1 MNTTCPCDCFL
12 RSFVWLRNTVYSCA
26 SVRTNHSRRSACE
39 SAEGRR
45 AGSASVRLAS
55 VSRPRQRGSAQG
67 RRPSGKVRKSICAPN
82 RCGRHREPRRAVRTA
97 RKRTA
102 ALRRAHAERHTCRSG
117 AQGRREG
124 VSASRAASCFQGH
137 QILRTHELER
147 AARARSGGTGVT
159 LPVLTRLIPFN
170 TRCLGYCK
178 KKEPATAFRSMTM

>member
-1 MNTTCPCDCFL
+1 MLNTTCPCELLLALVCLAPKQSVLLCFRPSAL
-12 RSFVWLRNTVYSCA
+12 
-26 SVRTNHSRRSACE
+26 TNHSRRSACE
-39 SAEGRR
+39 SAEGRS
-45 AGSASVRLAS
+45 AFSASVRLAS

-67 RRPSGKVRKSICAPN
+67 RRPSGKIRKSI
-82 RCGRHREPRRAVRTA
+82 
-97 RKRTA
+97 
-102 ALRRAHAERHTCRSG
+102 CRSG

-147 AARARSGGTGVT
+147 AARARRGGTGVT